1 MTHIEEAHTGSVINR
16 FLKRSKT
23 NFANLSISFMTINS
37 IFFRKISLGMLSY
50 MFVFYRQR

>member
-23 NFANLSISFMTINS
+23 NFANLSISFMTIN
-37 IFFRKISLGMLSY
+37 
-50 MFVFYRQR
+50 